1 MPGSKETE
9 IPDIRFRLSHKYRVL
24 PALTCD
30 RMTDGGPLIGQNAPS
45 NDIDAIFIGK
55 HAEAE
60 HRNVWMDMRGA
71 HVLYVMGKRRSGK
84 SYTLGGIAE
93 GLVSNTWVRQG
104 GMSPAV
110 LILDTMNV
118 FLTMP
123 FAVEDTLS
131 RASPERLAV
140 RRWQIASEAPAPCL
154 YLPAGS
160 EAPTPGVSARPI
172 TLRAS
177 DLGQEEW
184 CGLFEAD
191 PFVDPLGHLLT
202 TVYAK
207 LSADG
212 AVDKKTGSS
221 IPPSDHFTISD
232 MIDVLDRDREI
243 DGFTADTRN
252 ALRRRLRALD
262 RMSLFGDQGL
272 DVRDLFKPGQI
283 TVLLL
288 RDLEADMRNVL
299 VSLIVKRA
307 MRLRAVAEQFERL
320 APIHRNRSERLR
332 TKNLEEANKEEAAA
346 AQCENRAR
354 EGLPRFWIIID
365 EAHNY
370 IPARGSVPSKK
381 PLKKLVDEGRNLGLS
396 LVVATQQPSGL
407 DPSIQRN
414 ADLLLIHALSH
425 QDDIVAARGMIN
437 SAVPDEV
444 TLDDKYKFPTKRA
457 FEAMVRGLPVGYAVA
472 SSDRANRLFPIRIR
486 PRATIHGGGDY

>member
-1 MPGSKETE
+1 MDDPLVKQV
-9 IPDIRFRLSHKYRVL
+9 PNIRFRLPHKYGVL

-30 RMTDGGPLIGQNAPS
+30 EMTDGSLLIGQNATS
-45 NDIDAIFIGK
+45 DNADAIFIGK
-55 HAEAE
+55 HAEAG
-60 HRNVWMDMRGA
+60 HRNVWMDIRGA

-93 GLVSNTWVRQG
+93 GLVSDTWINQSNI
-104 GMSPAV
+104 SPAV

-131 RASPERLAV
+131 KDNPDWLAA
-140 RRWQIASEAPAPCL
+140 RRWQLRSEGAAPCL
-154 YLPAGS
+154 FSPAGS
-160 EAPTPGVSARPI
+160 EVPPGVVTQPI

-177 DLGQEEW
+177 DLGPEEW
-184 CGLFEAD
+184 CGLFDVD

-207 LSADG
+207 LSTDG
-212 AVDKKTGSS
+212 GTDKETGLP
-221 IPPSDHFTISD
+221 IPPCPHFTISD
-232 MIDVLDRDREI
+232 MIEILGRDREI
-243 DGFTADTRN
+243 DGFTVDTRN
-252 ALRRRLRALD
+252 ALGRRLGALD
-262 RMSLFGDQGL
+262 RMPLFSDQGL
-272 DVRDLFKPGQI
+272 DVRDLFATGQI

-288 RDLEADMRNVL
+288 RDLETDMRNVL

-307 MRLRAVAEQFERL
+307 MRLRATAEQFERL
-320 APIHRNRSERLR
+320 TPIHRQRAERLS
-332 TKNLEEANKEEAAA
+332 ASDPAQAAKEEAAA
-346 AQCENRAR
+346 SECDQRAQ
-354 EGLPRFWIIID
+354 EGLPRSWIIID

-381 PLKKLVDEGRNLGLS
+381 PLKKYVDEGRNLGLS
-396 LVVATQQPSGL
+396 IVVATQQPSGL

-414 ADLLLIHALSH
+414 ADMLLIHALSH

-437 SAVPDEV
+437 AAVPDEV
-444 TLDDKYKFPTKRA
+444 TLDDKYKYPSQRA
-457 FEAMVRGLPVGYAVA
+457 FEAMVRSLPVGYSIA
-472 SSDRANRLFPIRIR
+472 STDRANRLFPINIR

>member
-1 MPGSKETE
+1 MNAK
-9 IPDIRFRLSHKYRVL
+9 IPDIRFRLSHKYRAL

-30 RMTDGGPLIGQNAPS
+30 QMTDNGLLMGQNAPS
-45 NDIDAIFIGK
+45 SDADAIFIGK
-55 HAEAE
+55 HAEAG
-60 HRNVWMDMRGA
+60 HRNVWMDVRGA

-93 GLVSNTWVRQG
+93 GLVSNTWVKQG
-104 GMSPAV
+104 STSPAV

-131 RASPERLAV
+131 NASKERQAA
-140 RRWQIASEAPAPCL
+140 RKWRIYSETMAPCL

-160 EAPTPGVSARPI
+160 EVPPSVTARPI

-202 TVYAK
+202 TVYGK
-207 LSADG
+207 LSTDG
-212 AVDKKTGSS
+212 AVDKKSGRS
-221 IPPSDHFTISD
+221 IPPRDDFTISH
-232 MIDVLDRDREI
+232 MIDVLDKDQEI
-243 DGFTADTRN
+243 DGFTIDTRN

-272 DVRDLFKPGQI
+272 DVRDLFEPGQI

-320 APIHRNRSERLR
+320 APIHRARAERLR
-332 TKNLEEANKEEAAA
+332 TENPHEARTEETRA
-346 AQCENRAR
+346 AQCEKRAQS
-354 EGLPRFWIIID
+354 GLPRYWILID

-381 PLKKLVDEGRNLGLS
+381 PLKKYVDEGRNLGLS

-414 ADLLLIHALSH
+414 ADMLLIHALSH

-444 TLDDKYKFPTKRA
+444 TLDDKYKFPTQRS
-457 FEAMVRGLPVGYAVA
+457 FEALVRSLPIGYAVA

-486 PRATIHGGGDY
+486 PRATIHGGGTY